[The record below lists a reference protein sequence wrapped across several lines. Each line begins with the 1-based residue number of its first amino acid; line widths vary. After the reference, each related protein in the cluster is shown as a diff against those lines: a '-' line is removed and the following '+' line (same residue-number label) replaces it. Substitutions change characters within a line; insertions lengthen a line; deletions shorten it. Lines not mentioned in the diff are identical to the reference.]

1 MEPGSDCVALLR
13 RWEDA
18 GGLWRCSIVS
28 AAPSPSASTA
38 ATAVRRLTVLQLLI
52 RG

>member
-1 MEPGSDCVALLR
+1 MEPGSDYVALLR

-18 GGLWRCSIVS
+18 EACGGCSIVS

-38 ATAVRRLTVLQLLI
+38 ATAVRGLT
-52 RG
+52 GS